1 MRAKLAYVQNKINT
15 GKGANKL
22 ELSLKYRN
30 MVKESY
36 CITKYEDLD
45 QFEIR
50 VKSIFWDIIV
60 HAGIQQQQ
68 QIRGVGLNRPTQQEF
83 EKRLTRLGLKII
95 DFIKRMNTF
104 EWMIKTDF

>member
-1 MRAKLAYVQNKINT
+1 MRATLAYVQNKINT

-45 QFEIR
+45 QYEIR
-50 VKSIFWDIIV
+50 VKSIF
-60 HAGIQQQQ
+60 
-68 QIRGVGLNRPTQQEF
+68 
-83 EKRLTRLGLKII
+83 
-95 DFIKRMNTF
+95 
-104 EWMIKTDF
+104 